1 MMAEREMRGV
11 CEKGMGGEL
20 RAHTQTHAGRYIM
33 REREVRRVLRRFEG
47 LKGGR

>member
-1 MMAEREMRGV
+1 MRLMMMAEREMRGV

-33 REREVRRVLRRFEG
+33 RERGEKSAEAF
-47 LKGGR
+47 